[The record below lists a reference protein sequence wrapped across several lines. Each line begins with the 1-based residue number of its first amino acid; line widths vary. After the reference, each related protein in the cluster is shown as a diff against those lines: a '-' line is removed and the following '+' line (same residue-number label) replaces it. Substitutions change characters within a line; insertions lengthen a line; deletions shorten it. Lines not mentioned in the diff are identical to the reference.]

1 MVEPEQTAKE
11 TPEVDG
17 RAVDEVK
24 PVYKRKTGKIK
35 KKEGLALAASNKK
48 MSSWLRNEY
57 QEEE

>member
-1 MVEPEQTAKE
+1 MEPEQTAKE
-11 TPEVDG
+11 SPEVDG

-57 QEEE
+57 Q